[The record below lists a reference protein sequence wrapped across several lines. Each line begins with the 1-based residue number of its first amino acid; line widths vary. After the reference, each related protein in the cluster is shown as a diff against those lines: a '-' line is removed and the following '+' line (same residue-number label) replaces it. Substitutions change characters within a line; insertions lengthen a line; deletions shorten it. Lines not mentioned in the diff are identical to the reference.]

1 MTFCSDHEIICLL
14 ERIEIENGGNKMT
27 TNMTKLNISDYRK
40 TKYEIDPAFINRWSP
55 RSYSRQP
62 IDEKTLMSIFE
73 AARWA
78 PSAANWQP
86 WRFIIA
92 RTEQDREKFHS
103 FIFDGNRA
111 WCEKAPVLAVI
122 VSNRENP
129 EGNPNPA
136 HTFDS
141 GTAWGYL
148 SIEAA
153 KKGLITHGMGGFDK
167 EKAREVLNVPENY
180 EIHAVI
186 AIGYQGVKEDLPEA
200 YQNREKPSGRRELED
215 TILEGTFQ

>member
-1 MTFCSDHEIICLL
+1 MAI
-14 ERIEIENGGNKMT
+14 T
-27 TNMTKLNISDYRK
+27 TGLNISDYRK
-40 TKYEIDPAFINRWSP
+40 ADYDIDPVFINRWSP
-55 RSYSRQP
+55 RSYSDKP
-62 IDEKTLMSIFE
+62 VDKETLLSIFE

-92 RTEQDREKFHS
+92 RSEEDRDKFHS

-122 VSNRENP
+122 VSNHNNP
-129 EGNPNPA
+129 EGMPNRA
-136 HTFDS
+136 HAFDA

-153 KKGLITHGMGGFDK
+153 KKGLITHGMGGFDN
-167 EKAREVLNVPENY
+167 EKAREVLNVPDHY
-180 EIHAVI
+180 DIHAVI
-186 AIGYQGVKEDLPEA
+186 AIGYQGEKEDLPEA
-200 YQNREKPSGRRELED
+200 YQEREKPSGRRRLEE
-215 TILEGTFQ
+215 TVLEGSFQ